1 MQKKLNIVL
10 CIISI
15 LCGCIRNQNNAKPDT
30 PRNSNHKDKL
40 ISQLKT
46 KPEKKIDSTLA
57 FKCDYKYDDLK
68 TIDILDEPFLGLSEY
83 YFKKEYEIIS
93 IQEKAIDILK
103 KKGFLCYNIYYSG
116 ICLNNL
122 PETIKLVYGLS
133 GDYVPNQVLLL
144 SFQGDKLIDV
154 FIASE
159 YFGDADD
166 YSSTISKFTG
176 TGINIEKKHIDSKRT
191 MTNPD
196 TLKII
201 KAQYHSMIYKDGYFI
216 EKLDSIKENFKEVK
230 IWKARKRRTK

>member
-1 MQKKLNIVL
+1 MKKKLKLVL
-10 CIISI
+10 CIIFI
-15 LCGCIRNQNNAKPDT
+15 LSGCIRYQNNSKPDT
-30 PRNSNHKDKL
+30 PHNSTHKDTPL
-40 ISQLKT
+40 SQFET
-46 KPEKKIDSTLA
+46 KPVRKIDSTLA
-57 FKCDYKYDDLK
+57 FKCDYKYGDLK
-68 TIDILDEPFLGLSEY
+68 TIDILDEPFLDLSDD
-83 YFKKEYEIIS
+83 YFKKKYEILS

-116 ICLNNL
+116 ICLKNL
-122 PETIKLVYGLS
+122 PENIKLVYGLS

-144 SFQGDKLIDV
+144 SFLGDKLIDV

-176 TGINIEKKHIDSKRT
+176 NGIGIEKKYIDSKRT

-201 KAQYHSMIYKDGYFI
+201 KAKYYSMIYKDGYFI

-230 IWKARKRRTK
+230 IWKERKKRRK